1 MAPKLLAVAGTN
13 KSGKTTVA
21 EQIISGLTREGYR
34 TGSIKHVHHPDF
46 TINTKGT
53 DTWRHTNTG
62 SRIVVALPKNETAL
76 IIKNELESTL
86 PSILDFM
93 TKEPLDT
100 IVIEGLHSSLGQRTD
115 IFKVVTARDPEDLQE
130 RLHNRVPAIVA
141 ISGIIAE
148 KGFSLHNNNVPIIN
162 ATTDSQKLVES
173 IENEMLR
180 K

>member
-100 IVIEGLHSSLGQRTD
+100 IGNNNDIPSVRYLCLYFDKLMNENENILQEGLH
-115 IFKVVTARDPEDLQE
+115 
-130 RLHNRVPAIVA
+130 N
-141 ISGIIAE
+141 
-148 KGFSLHNNNVPIIN
+148 
-162 ATTDSQKLVES
+162 
-173 IENEMLR
+173 
-180 K
+180 